1 MKHFEPN
8 AVSENKRAKLT
19 HNNYAGY
26 KLTSP
31 NTPLPR
37 LAALPDAHT
46 FYDDYVKVRRPVVID
61 TKKGTDT
68 NSFNSTSTA
77 PWYHNFQKWSSNDY
91 LKQVAG
97 HSNVRVETRAQSGI
111 AYGQG
116 KYDTMAFSSFLDIL
130 TDGSTKPYVTTQDAE
145 VDEQG
150 RPAIMSS
157 PCTELSHDFPLVP
170 PLVGNLILAN
180 VNIWMG
186 NSAAGTSASSASS
199 VDMNG
204 ESVEGTSSGLHHDFH
219 DNLYVLLRGRKRFR
233 LFSPADAEKLHTH
246 GVVERVHPNGR
257 ICYVNELTHAD
268 GSTEDARLSILVREE
283 MEAATV
289 ELEAAEESVAKSEQ
303 GSAERLAEAEERMDL
318 AMEASM
324 NFEMGDEEDMSD
336 DDYQGDTWNGL
347 AMSDQGCRKEAEFE
361 IEDAGMAFSENKITN
376 AENTTPNHFS
386 RIDMSIEESIRLKKW
401 PSLRETTMTEVVLNA
416 GDMLYLPAGWFHEV
430 ISETTAENNG
440 HMAFNYWFHPP
451 DGDSVTTPYSSPFWK
466 KDWEDRGKCEGN

>member
-130 TDGSTKPYVTTQDAE
+130 TDGSTKHYVTTQDAE
-145 VDEQG
+145 VDEQ
-150 RPAIMSS
+150 
-157 PCTELSHDFPLVP
+157 
-170 PLVGNLILAN
+170 
-180 VNIWMG
+180 
-186 NSAAGTSASSASS
+186 
-199 VDMNG
+199 
-204 ESVEGTSSGLHHDFH
+204 
-219 DNLYVLLRGRKRFR
+219 
-233 LFSPADAEKLHTH
+233 
-246 GVVERVHPNGR
+246 
-257 ICYVNELTHAD
+257 
-268 GSTEDARLSILVREE
+268 
-283 MEAATV
+283 
-289 ELEAAEESVAKSEQ
+289 
-303 GSAERLAEAEERMDL
+303 
-318 AMEASM
+318 
-324 NFEMGDEEDMSD
+324 
-336 DDYQGDTWNGL
+336 
-347 AMSDQGCRKEAEFE
+347 
-361 IEDAGMAFSENKITN
+361 
-376 AENTTPNHFS
+376 
-386 RIDMSIEESIRLKKW
+386 
-401 PSLRETTMTEVVLNA
+401 
-416 GDMLYLPAGWFHEV
+416 
-430 ISETTAENNG
+430 
-440 HMAFNYWFHPP
+440 
-451 DGDSVTTPYSSPFWK
+451 
-466 KDWEDRGKCEGN
+466 